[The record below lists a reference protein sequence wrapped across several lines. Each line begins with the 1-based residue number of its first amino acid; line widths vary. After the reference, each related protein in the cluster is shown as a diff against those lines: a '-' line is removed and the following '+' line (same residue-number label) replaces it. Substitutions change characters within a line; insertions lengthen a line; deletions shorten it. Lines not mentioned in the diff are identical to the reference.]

1 VVAPRRPSLGKVA
14 HVTDRNYRFA
24 VPLIRALASLGV
36 AHACVT
42 PGSRSTPL
50 ALALADEPGITVWTH
65 HDERSAGFFALG
77 IAKTTGTPALVV
89 CTSGTAAAE
98 LLPAVVEARH
108 GRLGLLVITADRP
121 ADLVGVGAPQ
131 TIDQHHLFGTMA
143 KWAHDLETPLPG
155 DAAPGFVGAL
165 AARMIAAASESPP
178 GPAHLNLRFREPL
191 VPGDEIVSD
200 DLPVPRVALGRLHP
214 DRATVTALARL
225 LAERRGLL
233 VCGPQDDP
241 ALPAAAA
248 ALAAAAGMPI
258 FADPLSQVRAG
269 AHDLSRVIPTADH
282 LATAGV
288 LEFMAPEVVL
298 RVGALP
304 TSKPV
309 WQWLGAH
316 PEVLQVVIDTG
327 DWRDPTATV
336 ALMVRADPVITL
348 QAVAA
353 GIARP
358 APSDWLNR
366 WRRVDRAAA
375 GAVERVLDGT
385 PFPSEPEVVRVLGSS
400 IPAGALLWVAS
411 SMPVRDVDAFFPA
424 RIKPVR
430 FAANR
435 GAAGIDGFISS
446 GLGSAAVSGRPTYL
460 LAGDLSLL
468 HDLTALV
475 AASRLQIPATIVVA
489 HNDGGGIFH
498 FLPQAGLPEHFESL
512 FGTPHGLDFV
522 GVATALGI
530 PARRIATRE
539 ELAAEVARP
548 PDGPLLL
555 EVRTDRAE
563 NFAVHMAVREAVA
576 TSVAGL

>member
-1 VVAPRRPSLGKVA
+1 MA
-14 HVTDRNYRFA
+14 DRNYGFT

-77 IAKTTGTPALVV
+77 IAKTAGTPALVI
-89 CTSGTAAAE
+89 CTSGTAATE
-98 LLPAVVEARH
+98 LLPAVVESRH
-108 GRLGLLVITADRP
+108 GRVPLLVVTADRP

-131 TIDQHHLFGTMA
+131 TIDQHHLFGTAA
-143 KWAHDLETPLPG
+143 KWAHDLEPPLPG

-165 AARMIAAASESPP
+165 AARMIAAASESPA

-191 VPGDEIVSD
+191 VPGGEIVTD
-200 DLPVPRVALGRLHP
+200 DLLVPRVALGRLHP
-214 DRATVTALARL
+214 DGATVTALARL
-225 LAERRGLL
+225 LAERRGVL
-233 VCGPQDDP
+233 VCGSQDDS

-248 ALAAAAGMPI
+248 SLAAAAGMPI
-258 FADPLSQVRAG
+258 FADPLSQVRSG
-269 AHDLSRVIPTADH
+269 AHDLSRVIPTADP
-282 LATAGV
+282 LATAGM
-288 LEFMAPEVVL
+288 LESMAPEVVL

-304 TSKPV
+304 TSKPL

-316 PEVLQVVIDTG
+316 PEVLQVLIDTG

-336 ALMVRADPVITL
+336 ALMVRADPGITL
-348 QAVAA
+348 EAVAA

-358 APSDWLNR
+358 APSDWLDR
-366 WRRVDRAAA
+366 WRRADRAAA
-375 GAVERVLDGT
+375 AAVERVLDGT

-400 IPAGALLWVAS
+400 LPAGSLLWVAS

-424 RIKPVR
+424 RMQPVR

-460 LAGDLSLL
+460 LAGDLSAL
-468 HDLTALV
+468 HDLTALA
-475 AASRLQIPATIVVA
+475 AASRLRIPATIVVV

-498 FLPQAGLPEHFESL
+498 FLPQAGLPAHFESL

-522 GVATALGI
+522 EVATALGI

-563 NFAVHMAVREAVA
+563 NFAVHVAVKEAVA
-576 TSVAGL
+576 ASVAGL